1 MKYAL
6 IARKAECD
14 TPENHLRGLFFS
26 ELEVYI
32 MKNSL
37 AAIVTLSVLLTA
49 CGNGAVQDT
58 SGINDQ
64 ETKETI
70 TQLTTQTTVDS
81 LEIEPVA
88 TTAQITTETTEE
100 VTTVVTTEE
109 PTESTTEEVATSSV
123 NVAELPDIYNYLE
136 YDAIYLQDYLTDC
149 GATNVYFEEDI
160 GGPVGLTAEFPNWK
174 LVIWFYL
181 SNVQKFSVYSAD
193 GSEEYLLE
201 CNYSDGVLI
210 VSGYEY
216 RVAAEIL
223 YVLPQLVQDILEK
236 EPAGEFVFND
246 DNLANV
252 TQRTD

>member
-1 MKYAL
+1 MK
-6 IARKAECD
+6 KC
-14 TPENHLRGLFFS
+14 
-26 ELEVYI
+26 
-32 MKNSL
+32 L
-37 AAIVTLSVLLTA
+37 AAIMTLSVLLTA

-70 TQLTTQTTVDS
+70 TQLTTQTMVDS

-88 TTAQITTETTEE
+88 TTAQITMETTEE

-109 PTESTTEEVATSSV
+109 PTEGTTESTTEEVATSSV

-181 SNVQKFSVYSAD
+181 ANVQQFSVYSAD
-193 GSEEYLLE
+193 GSEEYFLE
-201 CNYSDGVLI
+201 ANYSDGVLI

-246 DNLANV
+246 DNLANI
-252 TQRTD
+252 TRRTD

>member
-1 MKYAL
+1 MK
-6 IARKAECD
+6 KC
-14 TPENHLRGLFFS
+14 
-26 ELEVYI
+26 
-32 MKNSL
+32 L

-64 ETKETI
+64 ETMETI
-70 TQLTTQTTVDS
+70 TQLTTQTTVEP
-81 LEIEPVA
+81 LEVEPIA

-100 VTTVVTTEE
+100 VTTVIATEE
-109 PTESTTEEVATSSV
+109 STEATVTESTTEEVATSSV

-136 YDAIYLQDYLTDC
+136 YDAIYLHDYLTDC

-160 GGPVGLTAEFPNWK
+160 GGPVGLVAEFPNWK

-181 SNVQKFSVYSAD
+181 ANVQQFSVYSVD
-193 GSEEYLLE
+193 GSEEYFLE
-201 CNYSDGVLI
+201 ANYSDGVLV

-246 DNLANV
+246 DNLATV
-252 TQRTD
+252 SRRTD

>member
-1 MKYAL
+1 MK
-6 IARKAECD
+6 KC
-14 TPENHLRGLFFS
+14 
-26 ELEVYI
+26 
-32 MKNSL
+32 L
-37 AAIVTLSVLLTA
+37 AAIIVLSVLLTA
-49 CGNGAVQDT
+49 CGNSTNQNT

-64 ETKETI
+64 ETMEKI
-70 TQLTTQTTVDS
+70 TQLTTQTTVEP
-81 LEIEPVA
+81 LEVEPIA

-100 VTTVVTTEE
+100 VTAVIATEE
-109 PTESTTEEVATSSV
+109 STEATMTESTTEEVATSSV

-160 GGPVGLTAEFPNWK
+160 GGPVGVTAEFPNWK
-174 LVIWFYL
+174 LVVWFYL
-181 SNVQKFSVYSAD
+181 SNVQKFSVYSVD

-201 CNYSDGVLI
+201 ANYSDGVLV

-246 DNLANV
+246 DNLATV
-252 TQRTD
+252 TRRTD

>member
-1 MKYAL
+1 MK
-6 IARKAECD
+6 KC
-14 TPENHLRGLFFS
+14 
-26 ELEVYI
+26 
-32 MKNSL
+32 L
-37 AAIVTLSVLLTA
+37 AAIITLSVLLTA

-64 ETKETI
+64 ETVETI
-70 TQLTTQTTVDS
+70 TQLPTQTTVES

-100 VTTVVTTEE
+100 VTTVTATEE
-109 PTESTTEEVATSSV
+109 PTEGTTESTTEEVATSSV

-181 SNVQKFSVYSAD
+181 ANVQQFSVYSAD
-193 GSEEYLLE
+193 GSEEYFLE
-201 CNYSDGVLI
+201 ANYSDGVLVI
-210 VSGYEY
+210 SGYEY

-252 TQRTD
+252 TRRTD

>member
-1 MKYAL
+1 MK
-6 IARKAECD
+6 KC
-14 TPENHLRGLFFS
+14 
-26 ELEVYI
+26 
-32 MKNSL
+32 L

-70 TQLTTQTTVDS
+70 TQLTTQTMVDS

-88 TTAQITTETTEE
+88 TTAQITMETTEE
-100 VTTVVTTEE
+100 VTTVTATEE
-109 PTESTTEEVATSSV
+109 LTEGTTESTTEEVATSSV

-181 SNVQKFSVYSAD
+181 ANVQQFSVYSVD
-193 GSEEYLLE
+193 GSEEYFLE
-201 CNYSDGVLI
+201 ANYSDGVLVI
-210 VSGYEY
+210 SGYEY

-252 TQRTD
+252 TRRTD

>member
-1 MKYAL
+1 MK
-6 IARKAECD
+6 KC
-14 TPENHLRGLFFS
+14 
-26 ELEVYI
+26 
-32 MKNSL
+32 L
-37 AAIVTLSVLLTA
+37 AAIMTLSVLLTA

-64 ETKETI
+64 ETIETI
-70 TQLTTQTTVDS
+70 TQLPTQTTVES

-100 VTTVVTTEE
+100 ATTVATTEE
-109 PTESTTEEVATSSV
+109 PTEGTTESTTEEVATSSV

-181 SNVQKFSVYSAD
+181 ANVQQFSVYSAD
-193 GSEEYLLE
+193 GSEEYFLE
-201 CNYSDGVLI
+201 ANYSDGVLV

-252 TQRTD
+252 TRRTD

>member
-1 MKYAL
+1 MK
-6 IARKAECD
+6 KC
-14 TPENHLRGLFFS
+14 
-26 ELEVYI
+26 
-32 MKNSL
+32 L
-37 AAIVTLSVLLTA
+37 AAIMTLSVLLTA

-64 ETKETI
+64 ETVETI
-70 TQLTTQTTVDS
+70 TQLPTQTTVES

-109 PTESTTEEVATSSV
+109 PTEGTTESTTEEVATSSV

-181 SNVQKFSVYSAD
+181 ANVQQFSVYSAD
-193 GSEEYLLE
+193 GSEEYFLE
-201 CNYSDGVLI
+201 ANYSDGVLV

-252 TQRTD
+252 TRRTD

>member
-1 MKYAL
+1 MK
-6 IARKAECD
+6 KC
-14 TPENHLRGLFFS
+14 
-26 ELEVYI
+26 
-32 MKNSL
+32 L
-37 AAIVTLSVLLTA
+37 AAIITLSVLLTA

-64 ETKETI
+64 ETIETI
-70 TQLTTQTTVDS
+70 TQLPTQTTVES

-100 VTTVVTTEE
+100 VTTVVATEE
-109 PTESTTEEVATSSV
+109 PTEDTTESTTEEVATSSV

-181 SNVQKFSVYSAD
+181 TNVQHFSVYSVD
-193 GSEEYLLE
+193 GSEEYFLE
-201 CNYSDGVLI
+201 ANYSDGVLI
-210 VSGYEY
+210 ISGYEY

-223 YVLPQLVQDILEK
+223 YVLPQLVQDIIEK

-252 TQRTD
+252 TRRTD

>member
-1 MKYAL
+1 MK
-6 IARKAECD
+6 KC
-14 TPENHLRGLFFS
+14 
-26 ELEVYI
+26 
-32 MKNSL
+32 L
-37 AAIVTLSVLLTA
+37 AAILMLSVLLTA

-64 ETKETI
+64 ETIETI
-70 TQLTTQTTVDS
+70 TQLPTQTTVES

-100 VTTVVTTEE
+100 VTTVTATEE
-109 PTESTTEEVATSSV
+109 PTEGTTESTTEEVATSSV

-174 LVIWFYL
+174 LVVWFYL
-181 SNVQKFSVYSAD
+181 ANVQQFSVYSAD
-193 GSEEYLLE
+193 GSEEYFLE
-201 CNYSDGVLI
+201 ANYSDGVLI

-252 TQRTD
+252 TRRTD